1 MAEKHSNINAVSSQM
16 QGGHSRFDKLK
27 GTPLPEL
34 PLIAAAC
41 HLKKEPTEMLDF
53 TSTPSAI
60 QDEIPPPKP
69 PPPASP
75 NLAPARVEPVPPP
88 VEQPELPFFAPE
100 TPKNVASAASFSS
113 QFRDPDDK
121 PLDAKA
127 VASEGTEPPAPLAQK
142 APRRKRD
149 LSSRPYPVG
158 PGLAS
163 LTPPDPAAMTA
174 ASIRETIETWADL
187 KPSQRRPLLT
197 AVNHAADLLA
207 ANRHLL
213 AGHAPWSCAGL
224 NRVLWPNGKPA
235 LALKTDP
242 FRNMV
247 SDLRTVMIRLGTHAD
262 SRYGEN
268 RLSPVWGALHQALPT
283 NDRRKGLIRFFRFLT
298 LEGVTPE
305 TITAES
311 INEFNAWCHAKILHK
326 DPIGLSRRSASNWE
340 DMRKTV
346 PGWPQVELRRQ
357 GVRDQYALPFDI
369 FPANFNADVER
380 FLRNPAPMSETPVK
394 AGNPYTSLALAKKQA
409 SEDEAAAESATGRK
423 TPRSGPRARTKRTIE
438 TRRWQIQVSMTA
450 LVASGIPVEKI
461 TSLSMLA
468 TPLENPIAILDFH
481 RQRLLKKK
489 LERGEA
495 FTENELRSANL
506 KGIGELL
513 RQIGKFEAGLS
524 EGELD
529 DLKEYID
536 MVSPNGEFGMSEK
549 NSTRLTALFEDPA
562 YSMLLG
568 LPARWMKLAADPER
582 DHYEAARMAMYA
594 AALEV
599 LLFLPLRRT
608 NLLQLK
614 LDTNLRRPS
623 PNAFIGDIY
632 IPAHMVKN
640 RATIRWPV
648 ELASARVLETYIR
661 KHRPLLAKAGN
672 YFLFPGIGD
681 SHRDNAEFGDQLSKR
696 VAREIGAEFNCHIVR
711 HFAVVR
717 YLRKNPGAY
726 EVAANILGHKSP
738 QTTQKFYCG
747 LEIDAAARHSNAL
760 LFEERRATK
769 QIAVAAYHQR
779 HRVRRRKGVV

>member
-1 MAEKHSNINAVSSQM
+1 MLEFTPAPPAH
-16 QGGHSRFDKLK
+16 QGEDHPHHPAPSVPVIPKPTRIIPAAPPVDQ
-27 GTPLPEL
+27 PEL
-34 PLIAAAC
+34 PLFVVNTS
-41 HLKKEPTEMLDF
+41 KQEDF
-53 TSTPSAI
+53 SALPSSHFGDVAGESS
-60 QDEIPPPKP
+60 DT
-69 PPPASP
+69 
-75 NLAPARVEPVPPP
+75 PP
-88 VEQPELPFFAPE
+88 VE
-100 TPKNVASAASFSS
+100 S
-113 QFRDPDDK
+113 
-121 PLDAKA
+121 
-127 VASEGTEPPAPLAQK
+127 PPA
-142 APRRKRD
+142 APKQRRKRD
-149 LSSRPYPVG
+149 LSLRAEPVR
-158 PGLAS
+158 LALAL
-163 LTPPDPAAMTA
+163 LTPPDPALMTA
-174 ASIRETIETWADL
+174 ASIRAAIETWTDL

-197 AVNHAADLLA
+197 AVNHAETLLTA
-207 ANRHLL
+207 GRPLL
-213 AGHAPWSCAGL
+213 GDCAPWSCAGL
-224 NRVLWPNGKPA
+224 NRVFWRSGEPA
-235 LALKTDP
+235 LGLKADP

-247 SDLRTVMIRLGTHAD
+247 TALRKVLIRLGTHAD
-262 SRYGEN
+262 SGYGRN
-268 RLSPVWGALHQALPT
+268 ALSPAWEALHQALPT
-283 NDRRKGLIRFFRFLT
+283 NEYRKGLLRFFRYLT
-298 LEGVTPE
+298 LEGITPE
-305 TITAES
+305 TITPDS
-311 INEFNAWCHAKILHK
+311 INTFDTWCRTAILYA
-326 DPIGLSRRSASNWE
+326 DPTGLSRRSAGNWE
-340 DMRKTV
+340 FARKNV
-346 PGWPQVELRRQ
+346 PGWPQVQLHRRGQ
-357 GVRDQYALPFDI
+357 RDQYALPFDI
-369 FPANFNADVER
+369 YPASLNADVER
-380 FLRNPAPMSETPVK
+380 FLCNPAPISNTPVK
-394 AGNPYTSLALAKKQA
+394 AGNPYTGLALAKKQDVTDGPV
-409 SEDEAAAESATGRK
+409 SGRK

-769 QIAVAAYHQR
+769 QIAVGAYHQR
-779 HRVRRRKGVV
+779 HRVRRRRGDV